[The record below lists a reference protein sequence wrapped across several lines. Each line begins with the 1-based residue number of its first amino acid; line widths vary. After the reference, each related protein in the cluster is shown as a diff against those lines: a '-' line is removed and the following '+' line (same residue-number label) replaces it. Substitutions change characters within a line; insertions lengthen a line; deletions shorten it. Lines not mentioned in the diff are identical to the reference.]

1 MQTTL
6 NAAVE
11 SYLRVKTLSRGTRNA
26 YLTTLRKWEPWGGD
40 TPIEEL
46 RRKDIREFLDWS
58 TNVPSRMKR
67 RIPAALRIKPKST
80 CVPSF
85 RGLGNRNLLEA
96 PPVFGTNRWCC
107 GFLES
112 VPEGRARLLP
122 SWFFPGKTSSAG
134 ASPSLLEQTPRTPV
148 SILPRRP
155 GRCPGRGRE
164 HRGG

>member
-1 MQTTL
+1 MRIPSEYKSSGLPPPLPARRQLDSCRLPGHDEGCRPFLALPRSRPITGGAGTDPMQTTL

-85 RGLGNRNLLEA
+85 RGLGNRNLLRPHRFSE
-96 PPVFGTNRWCC
+96 RI
-107 GFLES
+107 
-112 VPEGRARLLP
+112 
-122 SWFFPGKTSSAG
+122 AG
-134 ASPSLLEQTPRTPV
+134 AVGS
-148 SILPRRP
+148 
-155 GRCPGRGRE
+155 
-164 HRGG
+164 